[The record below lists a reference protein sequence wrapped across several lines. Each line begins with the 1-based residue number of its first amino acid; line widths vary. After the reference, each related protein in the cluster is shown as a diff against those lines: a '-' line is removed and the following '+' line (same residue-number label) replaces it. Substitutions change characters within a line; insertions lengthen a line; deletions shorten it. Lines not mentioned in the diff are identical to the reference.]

1 MKKSVIWILAMAL
14 VLALC
19 GCSGNSGAA
28 QPQEAAASA
37 QEVQYDYELK
47 AGENVQVSGMTF
59 DEMVTVTVDPA
70 STRNGGLELRSSI
83 NFEDCAFNRGLT
95 VLGDYHAMITLGAGC
110 TFGEGAVVTCKEVTA
125 GSSREM
131 TLEDNFV
138 KITVSCPGVTVE
150 TECAVGVV
158 SDGPDVVFNGTTYSK
173 AELAP
178 DTDFLGVYSTYQ
190 EDTLTYTKLAIGAD
204 DSVAILE

>member
-1 MKKSVIWILAMAL
+1 MKKSVIWILAIAL

-19 GCSGNSGAA
+19 GCSGNSIT
-28 QPQEAAASA
+28 QPQESAAPA

-83 NFEDCAFNRGLT
+83 NFEDCAFNGGLT
-95 VLGDYHAMITLGAGC
+95 ILGDYHAMITLGAGC
-110 TFGEGAVVTCKEVTA
+110 TFGEGTVVTCKEVTA

-138 KITVSCPGVTVE
+138 KIMVSCPGVTVE

-178 DTDFLGVYSTYQ
+178 DTDFLGVYSTCQ

>member
-1 MKKSVIWILAMAL
+1 MKKSVIWILAMAM

-19 GCSGNSGAA
+19 GCSGNSSAA
-28 QPQEAAASA
+28 QSQEAAAPA

-47 AGENVQVSGMTF
+47 AGENIQVSGMTF

-83 NFEDCAFNRGLT
+83 NFDDCAFKGGLT

-138 KITVSCPGVTVE
+138 KIMVSCPGVTVE

>member
-1 MKKSVIWILAMAL
+1 MKKSVIWILAMAM

-19 GCSGNSGAA
+19 GCSGNSSAA
-28 QPQEAAASA
+28 QSQEAAAPA

-47 AGENVQVSGMTF
+47 AGENIQVSGMTF

-83 NFEDCAFNRGLT
+83 NFDDCAFNSGLT
-95 VLGDYHAMITLGAGC
+95 ILGDYHAMITLGAGC

-138 KITVSCPGVTVE
+138 KIMVSCPGVTVE

>member
-19 GCSGNSGAA
+19 GCSSNSGAA
-28 QPQEAAASA
+28 QPQEAAAPA

-47 AGENVQVSGMTF
+47 AGENIQVSGMTF

-83 NFEDCAFNRGLT
+83 NFEDCAFKGGLT

-138 KITVSCPGVTVE
+138 KIMVSCPGVTVE